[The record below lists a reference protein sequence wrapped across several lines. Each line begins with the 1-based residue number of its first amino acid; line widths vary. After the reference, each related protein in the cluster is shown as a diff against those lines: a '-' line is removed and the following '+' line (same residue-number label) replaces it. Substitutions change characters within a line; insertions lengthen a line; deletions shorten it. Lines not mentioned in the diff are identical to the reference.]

1 MSRARIAAL
10 ALVNWK
16 GVFYE
21 RYLLDRHVTALEG
34 ANGAGKT
41 TVMIAAY
48 VVLLPDMTRLRF
60 TNLGESG
67 ATGGDRG
74 IWGRL
79 GEPGR
84 PSYAALDLELADG
97 ERLVAGVRLTRASE
111 PTVEPTAFVITGL
124 APSVRLSDILLARRL
139 DGDHVPQFDE
149 IGEAVAREGG
159 AIEVFRT
166 IKDYFA
172 VLFERGVTPMRL
184 AGDDERG
191 KLNEMLR
198 TSMTG
203 GISRALTSELRG
215 FLLKQEVGL
224 GEALSRMRANLEACR
239 RTRAEVAESRQL
251 EREITAIYE
260 AGTEMFAA
268 AVHAARLAASEAG
281 QRVAAAQPALDRAV
295 AAQRDREAEIAAL
308 DQRERELE
316 ARRGAARAD
325 LARAT
330 AERDRRTA
338 VDAVAFRI
346 AELDRE
352 LAAMTAAAQGVRTR
366 QAAATAERQ
375 AAKHGR
381 EAAREAYDR
390 ASLGLAHLQ
399 EGLDELARRAH
410 GHRQLA
416 RRLGEARELL
426 ARPALSA
433 DAAAAALAE
442 LDDRRARCET
452 ERAQLDREL
461 RDLGARRDEHARA
474 RAALAAIDPA
484 AAALSVDAAH
494 D

>member
-10 ALVNWK
+10 VLVNWK

-48 VVLLPDMTRLRF
+48 VVLLPDMSKLRF
-60 TNLGESG
+60 TNLGETS
-67 ATGGDRG
+67 AIGGDRG

-84 PSYAALDLELADG
+84 PSYAVLDLELADG

-124 APSVRLSDILLARRL
+124 GSSVRLSDLLLARRL
-139 DGDHVPQFDE
+139 DGDHVPQLDE
-149 IGEAVAREGG
+149 IGEAAARAGG
-159 AIEVFRT
+159 AVEVFRT

-172 VLFERGVTPMRL
+172 ALFERGVTPMRL

-215 FLLKQEVGL
+215 FLLKQETGL
-224 GEALSRMRANLEACR
+224 GDTLSRMRANLEACR

-260 AGTEMFAA
+260 AGAEMFAA
-268 AVHAARLAASEAG
+268 AVHAARLTAGEARD
-281 QRVAAAQPALDRAV
+281 RVAAAQPAVDAAL

-308 DQRERELE
+308 EQRERELE

-338 VDAVAFRI
+338 VDAVTFRI

-352 LAAMTAAAQGVRTR
+352 LAVMTAAAREVRTR
-366 QAAATAERQ
+366 QAVATAERQ

-390 ASLGLAHLQ
+390 ASFGLAHLQ
-399 EGLDELARRAH
+399 EGLDELVRRAH
-410 GHRQLA
+410 GHRQLE
-416 RRLGEARELL
+416 RRLAEARALL
-426 ARPALSA
+426 GRPDLAVDS
-433 DAAAAALAE
+433 AAAALAE
-442 LDDRRARCET
+442 LDDRRFRYEA
-452 ERAQLDREL
+452 ER
-461 RDLGARRDEHARA
+461 
-474 RAALAAIDPA
+474 
-484 AAALSVDAAH
+484 V
-494 D
+494 

>member
-48 VVLLPDMTRLRF
+48 VVLLPDMTKLRF

-67 ATGGDRG
+67 AIGGDRG

-84 PSYAALDLELADG
+84 PSYAVLDLELEAG
-97 ERLVAGVRLTRASE
+97 ERLLAGVRLVRASE
-111 PTVEPTAFVITGL
+111 PAVELTAFVVTGL
-124 APSVRLSDILLARRL
+124 GPDVRLADILLERRL
-139 DGDHVPQFDE
+139 DGDHVPQLE
-149 IGEAVAREGG
+149 ELAAAVERAGG
-159 AIEVFRT
+159 ALEVFRT

-172 VLFERGVTPMRL
+172 ALFERGITPMRL
-184 AGDDERG
+184 ASDEERG

-215 FLLKQEVGL
+215 FLLKEETGL
-224 GEALSRMRANLEACR
+224 GDTLSRMRANLEACR

-251 EREITAIYE
+251 EREISAIYE
-260 AGTEMFAA
+260 AGAEMFAA
-268 AVHAARLAASEAG
+268 AVHATRLAAAEAQ
-281 QRVAAAQPALDRAV
+281 QRVTAARSAV
-295 AAQRDREAEIAAL
+295 DEAARVHREREAEIGAL
-308 DQRERELE
+308 EGRERELE
-316 ARRGAARAD
+316 ARRAAARAE
-325 LARAT
+325 LARVT
-330 AERDRRTA
+330 AERDRRIA

-346 AELDRE
+346 AELDKE
-352 LAAMTAAAQGVRTR
+352 LAVLARAAQRAR
-366 QAAATAERQ
+366 AEQARATAERT

-381 EAAREAYDR
+381 VAAREAYDR

-399 EGLDELARRAH
+399 EGLDELVRRAH
-410 GHRQLA
+410 GHRQ
-416 RRLGEARELL
+416 
-426 ARPALSA
+426 
-433 DAAAAALAE
+433 
-442 LDDRRARCET
+442 
-452 ERAQLDREL
+452 
-461 RDLGARRDEHARA
+461 
-474 RAALAAIDPA
+474 
-484 AAALSVDAAH
+484 
-494 D
+494 

>member
-1 MSRARIAAL
+1 MSRVRIAAL

-48 VVLLPDMTRLRF
+48 VVLLPDMSKLRF

-67 ATGGDRG
+67 AIGGDRG

-84 PSYAALDLELADG
+84 PSYAVLDLELADG
-97 ERLVAGVRLTRASE
+97 ERMLAGVRLTRASE
-111 PTVEPTAFVITGL
+111 PTVEPTAFVATGL
-124 APSVRLSDILLARRL
+124 APDVRLSDLLLVRRL
-139 DGDHVPQFDE
+139 DGDHVPELAE
-149 IGEAVAREGG
+149 IGEAVARAGG
-159 AIEVFRT
+159 ALEVFKT

-172 VLFERGVTPMRL
+172 VLFDRGVTPMRL

-260 AGTEMFAA
+260 AGAEMFAA
-268 AVHAARLAASEAG
+268 AVHAARLAAGEAQ
-281 QRVAAAQPALDRAV
+281 QRVAEAQPA
-295 AAQRDREAEIAAL
+295 
-308 DQRERELE
+308 
-316 ARRGAARAD
+316 
-325 LARAT
+325 
-330 AERDRRTA
+330 
-338 VDAVAFRI
+338 VDA
-346 AELDRE
+346 
-352 LAAMTAAAQGVRTR
+352 
-366 QAAATAERQ
+366 
-375 AAKHGR
+375 
-381 EAAREAYDR
+381 
-390 ASLGLAHLQ
+390 
-399 EGLDELARRAH
+399 
-410 GHRQLA
+410 
-416 RRLGEARELL
+416 
-426 ARPALSA
+426 
-433 DAAAAALAE
+433 
-442 LDDRRARCET
+442 
-452 ERAQLDREL
+452 
-461 RDLGARRDEHARA
+461 
-474 RAALAAIDPA
+474 
-484 AAALSVDAAH
+484 
-494 D
+494 